1 MQKTALFA
9 GTAEGRELAQILTQ
23 SKGEVHVC
31 VTTKYGASLIPH
43 AENIHIHTG
52 RMEEE
57 DMEIFLKEKGITL
70 CLDATHPYADKV
82 TENIRRACEKLHIER
97 MRILRREE
105 NAAKEADCVFVA
117 SVEEAVAYLE
127 HTKGNVLVT
136 TGSKE
141 LKKYTALTDYK
152 NRIFA
157 RVLSTADVAAAC
169 KEIGFEGK
177 NLICM
182 QGPFSEELN
191 YAMLKQLNGA
201 YLVTKSSGTAGGF
214 EEKCEAAHRAGA
226 KLVIIGR
233 PREKEQGVSLD
244 EAVLILKKRLGI
256 SGCQWEKDVF
266 YPAKRQV
273 YLIGAGVGDPKL
285 MTAEA
290 RECLDRCDCIIG
302 AKRILD
308 ICGKRDDRIFYE
320 SYRGEE
326 IAAFL
331 EEQKQLHRIGL
342 VFSGDMGFYSAA
354 RRIEPYLKNFQIFRI
369 PGIASPV
376 YFLDRLGIP
385 WEDVKLTSCHGK
397 EICMTSFLQRY
408 KRVCVLLGKEDDV
421 ARICGELLYA
431 GMDHVRVTVGERL
444 SYGDERISK
453 GNVQELAYAN
463 FDPLSVALFENE
475 KIIENKAPWEM
486 GSDCSETAFLEK
498 AEKSLSKGG
507 ICPGISDEQFIRGRV
522 PMTKEE
528 IRILSLAKLHMKPD
542 MVLYDIGAGTGSIS
556 IEAALQC
563 PGSRIYAVEKNPEG
577 IGLLKDNMEKFH
589 VSGIIPI
596 EGSAPEIL
604 EGLESPTH
612 VFIGGSGNRLLEIV
626 KGVRSKNPKARFVV
640 NGVTLETMG
649 AMEKIRREFPQ
660 YENMEIV
667 QVSISKG
674 KKVGEHTMMLGQNPI
689 YICSFGGEQI
699 DRSSW

>member
-9 GTAEGRELAQILTQ
+9 GTAEGRKLAQVLAQ

-31 VTTKYGASLIPH
+31 VTTEYGASLIPH

-57 DMEIFLKEKGITL
+57 DMEIFLKEKDIEL
-70 CLDATHPYADKV
+70 CLDATHPYADQV
-82 TENIRRACEKLHIER
+82 TENIQRACEKLQIER

-105 NAAKEADCVFVA
+105 NAVKSTDCVFVA

-157 RVLSTADVAAAC
+157 RVLSTAEVAAAC

-191 YAMLKQLNGA
+191 YAMLKQINAA
-201 YLVTKSSGTAGGF
+201 YLVTKSSGAAGGF
-214 EEKCEAAHRAGA
+214 EEKCEAAIRANA
-226 KLVIIGR
+226 RLMIIGR
-233 PREKEQGVSLD
+233 PKEKEQGISLED
-244 EAVLILKKRLGI
+244 AVLKLKKRLGI
-256 SGCQWEKDVF
+256 TADEYLRREKCTA
-266 YPAKRQV
+266 YPKKREA
-273 YLIGAGVGDPKL
+273 YLIGAGVGNPKL

-290 RECLDRCDCIIG
+290 RECLKQCDCIIG
-302 AKRILD
+302 AKRVLD
-308 ICGKRDDRIFYE
+308 ICERKENQVFYE
-320 SYRGEE
+320 SYQGEE

-331 EEQKQLHRIGL
+331 KEQKQLQRIGL
-342 VFSGDMGFYSAA
+342 VFSGDMGVYSAA
-354 RRIEPYLKNFQIFRI
+354 RRIEPYLKDFTVFRI

-397 EICMTSFLQRY
+397 EICMASLLKRH
-408 KRVCVLLGKEDDV
+408 KRVCALLGKENDV
-421 ARICGELLYA
+421 ARICEELLDA
-431 GMDHVRVTVGERL
+431 GMDHVRIIVGERL
-444 SYGDERISK
+444 SYDDERISE
-453 GNVQELAYAN
+453 GNVRELANAN
-463 FDPLSVALFENE
+463 FDSLSVALFEND
-475 KIIENKAPWEM
+475 KI
-486 GSDCSETAFLEK
+486 SEDKVHPETGNVFWK
-498 AEKSLSKGG
+498 KKDKSAGG
-507 ICPGISDEQFIRGRV
+507 AGMYPGISDEQFIRGKV
-522 PMTKEE
+522 PMTKAE

-563 PGSRIYAVEKNPEG
+563 PESRIYAVEKNPEG
-577 IGLLKDNMEKFH
+577 IGLLKENMEKFH
-589 VSGIIPI
+589 VSRIIPI
-596 EGSAPEIL
+596 EGNAPEIL
-604 EGLESPTH
+604 EELESPTH
-612 VFIGGSGNRLLEIV
+612 VFIGGSGNRLREIIEA
-626 KGVRSKNPKARFVV
+626 VRSKNPKARFVI
-640 NGVTLETMG
+640 NGVTLETVG
-649 AMEKIRREFPQ
+649 AMERISRDFPE

-667 QVSISKG
+667 QVGISKG
-674 KKVGEHTMMLGQNPI
+674 KKMGEHTMMLGQNPV
-689 YICSFGGEQI
+689 YICSFGGE
-699 DRSSW
+699 

>member
-9 GTAEGRELAQILTQ
+9 GTAEGRKLAQILAE

-31 VTTKYGASLIPH
+31 VTTEYGASLIPH

-57 DMEIFLKEKGITL
+57 DMETFLKEKGIEL
-70 CLDATHPYADKV
+70 CLDATHPYADQV
-82 TENIRRACEKLHIER
+82 TGNIQRACEKLNIER

-105 NAAKEADCVFVA
+105 NAATGADCVFVA
-117 SVEEAVAYLE
+117 SVEEAAAYLE

-141 LKKYTALTDYK
+141 LKKYTVLSDYK
-152 NRIFA
+152 NRVFA
-157 RVLSTADVAAAC
+157 RVLSTAEVAAAC

-191 YAMLKQLNGA
+191 YAMLKQINAA
-201 YLVTKSSGTAGGF
+201 YLVTKSSGAAGGF
-214 EEKCEAAHRAGA
+214 EEKCEAAIRAGA
-226 KLVIIGR
+226 KLIIVGR
-233 PREKEQGVSLD
+233 PKEKEQGISLD

-256 SGCQWEKDVF
+256 SECEWENSAV
-266 YPAKRQV
+266 YPVKREA
-273 YLIGAGVGDPKL
+273 YLIGAGAGNPKL

-302 AKRILD
+302 AGRILD
-308 ICGKRDDRIFYE
+308 ICERRENQVFYE
-320 SYRGEE
+320 SYQGEE

-331 EEQKQLHRIGL
+331 KENRQLHRIGL

-354 RRIEPYLKNFQIFRI
+354 RRMEPYLKDFTVFRI

-385 WEDVKLTSCHGK
+385 WEEVKLTSCHGK
-397 EICMTSFLQRY
+397 EICMTSLLKKH
-408 KRVCVLLGKEDDV
+408 KRVCTLLGKENDV
-421 ARICGELLYA
+421 SEICKELLDA

-444 SYGDERISK
+444 SYDDERISE
-453 GNVQELAYAN
+453 GSVCELVSAN
-463 FDPLSVALFENE
+463 FNSLSVALFENDKISEDKVHPEAGNAFFE
-475 KIIENKAPWEM
+475 KT
-486 GSDCSETAFLEK
+486 D
-498 AEKSLSKGG
+498 KSAGG
-507 ICPGISDEQFIRGRV
+507 AGMYPGISDEQFIRGKV

-563 PGSRIYAVEKNPEG
+563 PKSRIYAVEKNPEG
-577 IGLLKDNMEKFH
+577 IGLLKENMQKFH
-589 VSGIIPI
+589 VSGIVPI
-596 EGSAPEIL
+596 EGNAPKIL
-604 EGLESPTH
+604 EELESPTH
-612 VFIGGSGNRLLEIV
+612 VFIGGSGNRLQEIV
-626 KGVRSKNPKARFVV
+626 EAVRSKNPKARFVI
-640 NGVTLETMG
+640 NGVTLETVG
-649 AMEKIRREFPQ
+649 AMEKILRNYPE

-667 QVSISKG
+667 QVCISKG
-674 KKVGEHTMMLGQNPI
+674 KKMGEHTMMLGQNPV
-689 YICSFGGEQI
+689 YICSFGGEQQ
-699 DRSSW
+699 